1 MSQQPILTRAFV
13 LAACAALMLNLANF
27 LLVHFPGL
35 LQQLGAEESQI
46 GRIMAMQAL
55 GAILAWPFVGR
66 VMDSHG
72 RRVVIVAGCVL
83 YVVAIALYLSITSLG
98 PMVYFVRFLD
108 GVASTMWYAAL
119 FTLGADLVPAS
130 RRTEGLAI
138 FGAAGLIT
146 IGLGAQFGDAILTYA
161 GYRALFLG
169 SLGCA
174 VVGLLLSLTLRDV
187 SNARASASGRPA
199 RGLFA
204 AATQSNLQPI
214 WYAAFAFF
222 VAMGGL
228 FFFLKTFV
236 ATVNVGSVGGFFT
249 AYAAIALALRLF
261 LGWLPDR
268 VGTRNMLGIAMTSY
282 ALGFIVLAFAHTP
295 LQILVAGLL
304 CGAGH
309 GYTYPVLFS
318 LVVERAALH
327 ERGAAMAFYTAVDW
341 LGLLVAGP
349 AIGFTIVLT
358 GYAVAFASVAAVL
371 VIGVASFLS
380 LDRSVRKLTG

>member
-1 MSQQPILTRAFV
+1 
-13 LAACAALMLNLANF
+13 
-27 LLVHFPGL
+27 
-35 LQQLGAEESQI
+35 
-46 GRIMAMQAL
+46 
-55 GAILAWPFVGR
+55 
-66 VMDSHG
+66 
-72 RRVVIVAGCVL
+72 VL

-98 PMVYFVRFLD
+98 PMVYVVRFLD

-161 GYRALFLG
+161 GYRAVFLG

-214 WYAAFAFF
+214 WYAAFVFF

-236 ATVNVGSVGGFFT
+236 AINVGSVGGFFT
-249 AYAAIALALRLF
+249 AYAIALALRLF
-261 LGWLPDR
+261 LG
-268 VGTRNMLGIAMTSY
+268 
-282 ALGFIVLAFAHTP
+282 
-295 LQILVAGLL
+295 
-304 CGAGH
+304 
-309 GYTYPVLFS
+309 
-318 LVVERAALH
+318 
-327 ERGAAMAFYTAVDW
+327 
-341 LGLLVAGP
+341 
-349 AIGFTIVLT
+349 
-358 GYAVAFASVAAVL
+358 
-371 VIGVASFLS
+371 
-380 LDRSVRKLTG
+380 